1 MHKVCVCKHHAVCDM
16 NSRNCML
23 HVCEN
28 CPGLHGVRNFITNC
42 FNENNINTDKEIPYM
57 QWISRDRTTMNKLTS
72 SVDEYITLLA
82 NKVFALCEHHFI
94 AKAQSEYLR
103 TQKQNLQQNEPIILL
118 DFADNYLFVIE
129 DVVQGFH
136 WENSHAMLH
145 PLVVY
150 YASPN
155 NIIESLS
162 ICVVSDHQL
171 HNQSAVH
178 AFLASD
184 LSFVKIKLP
193 FVTKVICFSDGVA
206 SQYKNYKAFINLC
219 FHQQDH
225 NLKAEWHFFC
235 NKPWEEPM

>member
-1 MHKVCVCKHHAVCDM
+1 MV
-16 NSRNCML
+16 S
-23 HVCEN
+23 
-28 CPGLHGVRNFITNC
+28 
-42 FNENNINTDKEIPYM
+42 EILLPLVSMKTTLILTRKYHTCSGY
-57 QWISRDRTTMNKLTS
+57 QQTTTMNKLTS

-103 TQKQNLQQNEPIILL
+103 TRKKNLQQDEPIILL

-129 DVVQGFH
+129 GVVQGFH

-184 LSFVKIKLP
+184 LSFVKIKMP
-193 FVTKVICFSDGVA
+193 FVTKVIYFSDGVA

-225 NLKAEWHFFC
+225 NLKAELHIFC